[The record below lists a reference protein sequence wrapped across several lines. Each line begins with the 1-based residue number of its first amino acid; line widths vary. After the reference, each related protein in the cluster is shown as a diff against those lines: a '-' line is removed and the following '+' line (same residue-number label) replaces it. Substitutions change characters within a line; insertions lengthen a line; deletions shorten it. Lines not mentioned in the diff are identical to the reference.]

1 MTINEKKYFKSKR
14 EENFMNLF
22 DYISIFSS
30 VEHCLISVGVQRY
43 IYPVIKP
50 VCVDKRIVM

>member
-1 MTINEKKYFKSKR
+1 M
-14 EENFMNLF
+14 NFI